1 MVHFILFLILFALDQ
16 ATKIIMHGGNVHT
29 PVIKG
34 FLSFRYSKNEG
45 AAFSFLADKP
55 WAQLF
60 FIILTSVASVGFFIW
75 YLCAD
80 KNKRTMRIGI
90 LLIMNGALG
99 NLVDRIAFGYVR
111 DFISFSF
118 FPPIFNVADAV
129 LCIGVGLLIIHFLFL
144 DKDALFRKKNKAKTC
159 ADEQVTSI
167 DDCANAQTLDAQE
180 KRVQT
185 NEDGTRAQASTGE
198 KDNG

>member
-1 MVHFILFLILFALDQ
+1 MIHFILFLILFALDQ
-16 ATKIIMHGGNVHT
+16 VTKIVMHGGNVHT

-34 FLSFRYSKNEG
+34 FLSFRYSQNEG
-45 AAFSFLADKP
+45 AAFGFLSDKT

-60 FIILTSVASVGFFIW
+60 FIILTSVAIVGFFVW

-80 KNKRTMRIGI
+80 KKKKTMRVALLMI
-90 LLIMNGALG
+90 LNGALG

-129 LCIGVGLLIIHFLFL
+129 LCIGVGLLVIHFLFL
-144 DKDALFRKKNKAKTC
+144 DKDALLRKKDKSEKC
-159 ADEQVTSI
+159 ADEQVTSV
-167 DDCANAQTLDAQE
+167 DGCTNAPSSE
-180 KRVQT
+180 K
-185 NEDGTRAQASTGE
+185 NKEDGDVSADVQVKTDGSQ
-198 KDNG
+198 NG